1 MRWWWILVLACAAC
15 SRPPAPEAEVET
27 PPPVARMVRDL
38 GEAGLEPRAER
49 LRSLREFP
57 GCPEARFRFRL
68 HFRGGFVNVS
78 RFDTPEQASAC
89 LADFRATVL
98 KAGEAAWEEMGR
110 DITTHGPWLF
120 FFPPDQADETL
131 RAEVLALLRAA
142 EKAQK

>member
-1 MRWWWILVLACAAC
+1 MSSASTRSWARSRASRMSLALAERRPAEQPATEFSPVEKAARLRGFRGKGARAVRWWWILVLACAAC

-89 LADFRATVL
+89 LAD
-98 KAGEAAWEEMGR
+98 
-110 DITTHGPWLF
+110 
-120 FFPPDQADETL
+120 
-131 RAEVLALLRAA
+131 
-142 EKAQK
+142 